1 MTWSAQYRGE
11 AVKCLAA
18 ARATERNNSK
28 ALLLLMADAWVRLA
42 DQVEVRAQSNAA
54 SLRLTGVRKAH
65 PRFDHR
71 RSGGHA
77 D

>member
-1 MTWSAQYRGE
+1 MTCSAQYRGE

-18 ARATERNNSK
+18 ARTTERNNSK

-42 DQVEVRAQSNAA
+42 DQVEDRAQSNAA
-54 SLRLTGVRKAH
+54 SFGLTGARKTH
-65 PRFDHR
+65 PRFDHCP
-71 RSGGHA
+71 SGGHA

>member
-54 SLRLTGVRKAH
+54 SFGLTGGGKTH
-65 PRFDHR
+65 PRTDHS
-71 RSGGHA
+71 RSGSYA